1 VRKTCTKWWP
11 IGNFS
16 DLTPGGTRRPSTVPG
31 SRNPAARAPARAGRY
46 LGRPDSQ
53 DAPAGFLAGISRAQN
68 RPLCRS
74 AAQPSQVSDLPPYF
88 GGRTRTRTWDP
99 LIKSQL
105 LYQLSYAPENAAPPK
120 GPVL

>member
-1 VRKTCTKWWP
+1 MQKGEKL
-11 IGNFS
+11 N
-16 DLTPGGTRRPSTVPG
+16 
-31 SRNPAARAPARAGRY
+31 
-46 LGRPDSQ
+46 
-53 DAPAGFLAGISRAQN
+53 GIN
-68 RPLCRS
+68 
-74 AAQPSQVSDLPPYF
+74 